1 MVDGNTLLYATVGDP
16 VAQIRAPQVMGAVF
30 EKLAV
35 NGVWVPMH
43 VDQAGLLAVLQGLR
57 TVRNFRAI
65 TVTIPHKQT
74 VVAMLDRLSVAAQAS
89 GGVNMVRLDNDGKLF
104 GDMVDGSGFVR
115 GLELHGHHVQ
125 GAAVWLIGLGGGGS
139 AIAAALAEARVAR
152 LYLTEMNR
160 ERATAVFERLGHY
173 YPKVP
178 IEIVNQPVGR
188 VDFAINATPSGLKPG
203 DPLPFDPAILSRETV
218 ICDIIM
224 KPKETALIRA
234 AESRGMR
241 VHHGHHMLDS
251 QIPMYLRFVNIPF
264 SSDESILEIA
274 RQA

>member
-160 ERATAVFERLGHY
+160 ERG
-173 YPKVP
+173 
-178 IEIVNQPVGR
+178 
-188 VDFAINATPSGLKPG
+188 
-203 DPLPFDPAILSRETV
+203 
-218 ICDIIM
+218 
-224 KPKETALIRA
+224 RA
-234 AESRGMR
+234 APLRSCNPVERDGNLRHHHEAQGDGSHQSGGKPRNARASRSSHAGQP
-241 VHHGHHMLDS
+241 DS
-251 QIPMYLRFVNIPF
+251 HVLAIRKHPVFQ
-264 SSDESILEIA
+264 
-274 RQA
+274 